1 MSITPIKSRRIPYYA
16 DLWRPTQTRRETRA
30 PKQTPTCGPDV
41 TGPLVKVLKAVSDA
55 FDGWTYWQR
64 VVACSPF
71 YAALAWDIHELSS
84 YGWPGTSEWMN
95 QSDYAP
101 PCCTPK
107 RCHNTV
113 EADGQC
119 YYAGSVNYIL
129 LGVMARLC
137 GKYNQAEIIFAVAFK
152 KLLDGSSAELRETE
166 TDWGFRVIT
175 DGQTRAGPS
184 YRATDRGAYRNAR

>member
-1 MSITPIKSRRIPYYA
+1 M
-16 DLWRPTQTRRETRA
+16 DLLA
-30 PKQTPTCGPDV
+30 
-41 TGPLVKVLKAVSDA
+41 AI
-55 FDGWTYWQR
+55 
-64 VVACSPF
+64 VACSPF

-107 RCHNTV
+107 KCHNTV

-166 TDWGFRVIT
+166 TDWAFQGYHGWPNSGRPIVPGNRPRCLPQCPIKYKS
-175 DGQTRAGPS
+175 GPFM
-184 YRATDRGAYRNAR
+184 AVWVFAQH